1 MVLLGYSALLM
12 NIGFLGTG
20 HITYSIIL
28 GIFKSKLKIKK
39 IYISPRNRLIS
50 KKLRKKFK
58 KIAISKNNQQLIDKS
73 NWVFLAV
80 TPQVGHRIL
89 SGLKFKKSHNIIS
102 FISTINLEKLKK
114 YTKTKNI
121 TRVIPLPFIGIR
133 KGPVII
139 YPKNK
144 KIKNFFDKL
153 GKSIELNNEKIS
165 KNFWTTSSL
174 MAPFYNFMMV
184 TSNWLVQKGVN
195 KKIAEDYTRELFLA
209 LSQDTIF
216 KNKLSLKQLVSE
228 SQTPG
233 GINAQALRELKK
245 KKFYKIQQKVLN
257 SVFKRF

>member
-1 MVLLGYSALLM
+1 M

-20 HITYSIIL
+20 HITSSVIE

-50 KKLRKKFK
+50 KKLARKFK

-73 NWVFLAV
+73 NWVFLAI
-80 TPQVGHRIL
+80 TPKVGQKIL
-89 SGLKFKKSHNIIS
+89 KSLNFRKNQKIIS
-102 FISTINLEKLKK
+102 FISTINLKDLKK
-114 YTKTKNI
+114 FTKNRNI
-121 TRVIPLPFIGIR
+121 TRVIPMPFIGNK
-133 KGPVII
+133 KGPII
-139 YPKNK
+139 ICPKDK
-144 KIKNFFDKL
+144 KTKLFFDKL
-153 GKSIELNNEKIS
+153 GNTIEINNEKIS

-174 MAPFYNFMMV
+174 MAPFYNMMLN
-184 TSNWLVQKGVN
+184 TSSWLVRRGV
-195 KKIAEDYTRELFLA
+195 KRKEAEDYTKEFFYA
-209 LSQDTIF
+209 LSQDSIY

-257 SVFKRF
+257 SIFKRF

>member
-1 MVLLGYSALLM
+1 M

-20 HITYSIIL
+20 HITSSVIE

-50 KKLRKKFK
+50 KKLGRKFK
-58 KIAISKNNQQLIDKS
+58 KITISKNNQQLIDMS

-80 TPQVGHRIL
+80 TPKVGHKIL
-89 SGLKFKKSHNIIS
+89 KQLKFNKGQKIVS
-102 FISTINLEKLKK
+102 FISTINLEKLRR
-114 YTKTKNI
+114 YTKNKNI
-121 TRVIPLPFIGIR
+121 TRVIPMPFIGIK

-139 YPKNK
+139 SPRDK
-144 KIKNFFDKL
+144 KVKNFFDKL
-153 GKSIELNNEKIS
+153 GKTIEIKNEKIS
-165 KNFWTTSSL
+165 KNFWTTSSF
-174 MAPFYNFMMV
+174 MAPFYEMMLS
-184 TSNWLVQKGVN
+184 TSNWLVAKGVSR
-195 KKIAEDYTRELFLA
+195 KAAEDYTKEFFLA
-209 LSQDTIF
+209 LSLDSVF
-216 KNKLSLKQLVSE
+216 KNKLSLKQLVRE